1 MLFFRNQARGRT
13 GIRQNEKETV
23 NIDDVELETLI
34 QEGGDDNKSEYEQH
48 KNDSTSKQNRF
59 MQTQTV
65 FQGVRYQQ
73 HTGKI

>member
-34 QEGGDDNKSEYEQH
+34 QEGGDENKSEYEQY